1 MRYLTRWLYQHILGS
16 DILIGKMPPRE
27 QWKNQENPCVFT
39 EKYLTGIELIDGE
52 HKTLFE
58 IIGEANDLVK
68 AELLHDKYD
77 EIVNILT
84 RLRDYTKEHFADE
97 EEYMESINYPGIGA
111 QKMAHKIFVS
121 KLEEIDLQHVDDHQ
135 QEYIEELLEF
145 LFGWLSN
152 HILKM
157 DKMIGK

>member
-1 MRYLTRWLYQHILGS
+1 
-16 DILIGKMPPRE
+16 
-27 QWKNQENPCVFT
+27 
-39 EKYLTGIELIDGE
+39 
-52 HKTLFE
+52 
-58 IIGEANDLVK
+58 
-68 AELLHDKYD
+68 
-77 EIVNILT
+77 
-84 RLRDYTKEHFADE
+84 
-97 EEYMESINYPGIGA
+97 MESINYPGIGA
-111 QKMAHKIFVS
+111 QNMAHKIFVS